1 MRALASSLS
10 LWLVVACSSG
20 ARDPEPAA
28 PVAPP
33 PAPPAP
39 TSIATP
45 APPQLDERAARALL
59 DEWARAQNEG
69 DFDAYARLY
78 ATRFEGSK
86 RSGPRLRTYARE
98 GWLEDR
104 RRMFTRPMRVEIS
117 ELRLAAS
124 ATTVIATF
132 VQRWSAATY
141 EDVGTKSI
149 LLVPEGDALRIAREE
164 MLDSSIVS
172 EQAEAGARDP
182 LALAPVID
190 AGGLYVVLATRV
202 DPAWS
207 EGEPR
212 LLVDAPPMV
221 AARSIVDERVPDA
234 LRRLRGRALQLH
246 GATGPTCTATIGA
259 LHELRRV
266 RPHFGSVQHWNGF
279 ETGVAQ
285 PRDVIARELWPM
297 GEGGAL
303 LVGTLTTSG
312 DCRGSSWARASD
324 APPPAILAEVATDPA
339 HAAEALRLL
348 RETDVHRAL
357 QRDHDELEDV
367 ARGVPWDEGGTR
379 TVRTFV
385 DPTGARAIVT
395 VTVVVNEGCES
406 FGGRAWAAFEVRDGA
421 LQLRTASADVAH
433 EPLAAVDA
441 DGDGTIELVTAD
453 GVLRWTDDRYA
464 LTPVITPR
472 DLDCGC

>member
-1 MRALASSLS
+1 MSMRALASSLS
-10 LWLVVACSSG
+10 LMLVVACSSG
-20 ARDPEPAA
+20 AREPEPPP

-33 PAPPAP
+33 PPPTAPAP
-39 TSIATP
+39 APSI
-45 APPQLDERAARALL
+45 DEGEARALI
-59 DEWARAQNEG
+59 DAWARAQNEG
-69 DFDAYARLY
+69 DFDAYATLY

-117 ELRLAAS
+117 ELRLATS

-141 EDVGTKSI
+141 EDVGTKSM
-149 LLVPEGDALRIAREE
+149 LLVREGDALRIAREE

-172 EQAEAGARDP
+172 EADVGASDP

-190 AGGLYVVLATRV
+190 AGGPFVVLATRV

-212 LLVDAPPMV
+212 LLVDTPPMV
-221 AARSIVDERVPDA
+221 AARSIVEERVPDA

-259 LHELRRV
+259 LHEVRRV
-266 RPHFGSVQHWNGF
+266 HPHFGSVQHWNGF

-303 LVGTLTTSG
+303 LVGALTTSG
-312 DCRGSSWARASD
+312 DCRGSIWARASD
-324 APPPAILAEVATDPA
+324 APAPTILAEVATDPA

-348 RETDVHRAL
+348 RGTDVHRAL
-357 QRDHDELEDV
+357 QRDHDDFEDV
-367 ARGVPWDEGGTR
+367 ARGVPWDEDGDATR
-379 TVRTFV
+379 TVRTFR
-385 DPTGARAIVT
+385 DATGARAVVT
-395 VTVVVNEGCES
+395 IAVVVRDQCAT
-406 FGGRAWAAFEVRDGA
+406 FGGRAWAAFDVRDGA
-421 LQLRTASADVAH
+421 LQLRTARADVAH

-441 DGDGTIELVTAD
+441 DGDGSIELVTAD
-453 GVLRWTDDRYA
+453 GVLRWTGDGYE
-464 LTPVITPR
+464 LTRAITPR